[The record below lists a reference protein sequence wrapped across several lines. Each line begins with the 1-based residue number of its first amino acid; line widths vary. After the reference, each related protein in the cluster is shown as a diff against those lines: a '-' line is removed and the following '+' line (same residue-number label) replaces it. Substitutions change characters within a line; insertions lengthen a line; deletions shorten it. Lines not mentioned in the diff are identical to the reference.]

1 MEEFVEISRD
11 FPLGKY
17 NVKSGE
23 TLNDNEIVAVN
34 GSGTVQRAD
43 DASGLTV
50 RGIAKNVRDG
60 AAEIVNGIYRFKN
73 STTNPLSRAY
83 AGKAAYIEDHE
94 TVGSTGTY
102 GVVAGIVVDVTS
114 DGVFVDM
121 RLPSLAAAAALHGL
135 AAAQTAITALQN
147 A

>member
-11 FPLGKY
+11 CPLAKY
-17 NVKSGE
+17 TVKSGE
-23 TLNDNEIVAVN
+23 TLCENEIVAVN

-43 DASGLTV
+43 DASGLAV
-50 RGIAKNVRDG
+50 RGIAKAVRDG

-73 STTNPLSRAY
+73 STTAPLSRAH
-83 AGKAAYIEDHE
+83 AGKAAYVEDHE
-94 TVGSTGTY
+94 TVAASNTY
-102 GVVAGIVVDVTS
+102 GPVAGIVVDVTA

-121 RLPSLAAAAALHGL
+121 RLPSLALASALHSI